1 MGKWNEIGS
10 ERERAVERWS
20 YPGRKTKAVGHK
32 PSTYFAQLLKRIECL
47 VRRQP
52 PEIGIGIE
60 IGMRIGRRIAIGV
73 HGPRSQRSPMLNSL
87 SLSLLL
93 ILLFAFAN

>member
-52 PEIGIGIE
+52 PRNRNRNRNRNENRKE
-60 IGMRIGRRIAIGV
+60 NRN
-73 HGPRSQRSPMLNSL
+73 RSPRAKKSKVPNAKLAL
-87 SLSLLL
+87 SLSPSHSP
-93 ILLFAFAN
+93 FCFR